1 MDEQNASQLYL
12 GKTVRQ
18 NEKRLHFYA
27 HLDQLIDE
35 ALLGLRDL
43 GTLLCALR
51 GLGIHELETCIFIFT
66 SRRHDCV

>member
-43 GTLLCALR
+43 GTLLCTLR
-51 GLGIHELETCIFIFT
+51 GIARAAI
-66 SRRHDCV
+66 